1 MGSTQKNVMKKPKQ
15 NMTKISARDNKQ
27 SPKYEEKVKEEV
39 TETVVEPKHKDYS
52 KTKTYSLIPPRDP
65 RIQSAIAPFSDD
77 MLEEHG
83 IKDRKELSEAMFD
96 TMKKYGGIG
105 LSANQVGLPFKCQI
119 NDHIEKGLKMA
130 CFNPFI
136 VTKSEEEVVMKEG
149 CLTFPFVFLNITRPR
164 KVVVKYED
172 ENGDL
177 KEGSLDGMISR
188 VFQHE
193 HDHMLGKTFVD
204 GVSKMKLDMAY
215 KKAGKQMKAYEKHK
229 KAMEKVDNRMI
240 P

>member
-1 MGSTQKNVMKKPKQ
+1 MKELK
-15 NMTKISARDNKQ
+15 
-27 SPKYEEKVKEEV
+27 
-39 TETVVEPKHKDYS
+39 
-52 KTKTYSLIPPRDP
+52 LIPPTDP
-65 RIQSAIAPFSDD
+65 RVQSAIAPFSND
-77 MLEEHG
+77 MLKEEG
-83 IKDRKELSEAMFD
+83 FKDRKELSEAMFD

-105 LSANQVGLPFKCQI
+105 LSANQVGLPF
-119 NDHIEKGLKMA
+119 NMFVLGDHPEVEKNLKMT
-130 CFNPFI
+130 CFNPMI
-136 VTKSEEEVVMKEG
+136 ISSSVEEETMKEG

-215 KKAGKQMKAYEKHK
+215 KKAQKQMNRYRKTK
-229 KAMEKVDNRMI
+229 K
-240 P
+240 